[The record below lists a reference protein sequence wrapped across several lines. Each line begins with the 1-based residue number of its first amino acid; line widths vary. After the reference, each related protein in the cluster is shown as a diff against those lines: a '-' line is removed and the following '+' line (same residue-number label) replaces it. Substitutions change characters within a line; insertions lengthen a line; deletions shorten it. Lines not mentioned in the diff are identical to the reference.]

1 MGWLRAA
8 RLPLPPALSATGE
21 LIDRQRVGTDMN
33 MIYNSPHFC
42 VVEFSD
48 YGAGARHASGGFEI
62 MDKSLRREIF
72 LGGEEAERFRA
83 SVAALIESEPSL
95 DDVDEFLH
103 SYTGLMT
110 QPLTLH

>member
-1 MGWLRAA
+1 MSSSSVRY
-8 RLPLPPALSATGE
+8 P
-21 LIDRQRVGTDMN
+21 MN

-48 YGAGARHASGGFEI
+48 FGSSGKHGSGGFEI
-62 MDKSLRREIF
+62 MDKTLRREIF

-83 SVAALIESEPSL
+83 SVAALIEREPSVEEI
-95 DDVDEFLH
+95 DDFLH
-103 SYTGLMT
+103 GYTGLMT

>member
-1 MGWLRAA
+1 MSSSSVRY
-8 RLPLPPALSATGE
+8 P
-21 LIDRQRVGTDMN
+21 MN

-48 YGAGARHASGGFEI
+48 YGNAAEHASGGFEI
-62 MDKSLRREIF
+62 MDKTLRREIF

-95 DDVDEFLH
+95 EEVDDFLH
-103 SYTGLMT
+103 GYTGLMT